1 MGLVEDVVLL
11 VAVVVALVVGSWMA
25 SRPVYVEHYLGGGR
39 K

>member
-1 MGLVEDVVLL
+1 MGLVEDVILL
-11 VAVVVALVVGSWMA
+11 VVVVVVLVVGSWIA